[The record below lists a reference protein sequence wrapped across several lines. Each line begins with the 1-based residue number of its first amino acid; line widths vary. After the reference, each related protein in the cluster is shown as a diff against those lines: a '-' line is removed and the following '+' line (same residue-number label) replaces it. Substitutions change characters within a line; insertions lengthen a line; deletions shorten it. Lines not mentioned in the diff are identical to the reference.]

1 MSENIYRLNIY
12 DVRKD
17 GSVLLFQRPKKNHPD
32 QVNPIFQVE
41 LKIPNAKKVVRI
53 SSKTSDRDE
62 AVRFA
67 LEKFDD
73 LYRSS
78 LLGQQIHSTRFSKAF
93 GEFEKYYSNPKIPKP
108 SLKNRLH
115 YLDQMRN
122 HPYEFFVLHKND
134 IGVER
139 INAKLIEEYFDYRR
153 TTKSAADSTLIREH
167 TYINAFLHWCVKQD
181 LLVEVPSPKKPKQQ
195 NNRRATFSIK
205 EWKVLTR
212 KMKGWVESADNQHI
226 RRDRFYLRDFVL
238 LSSNCGARPGE
249 MRELKW
255 GQVRNHKY
263 PDGEQRMVA
272 EFPSGKTGKRES
284 VFNVG
289 SDVFFKRLWDFRW
302 EELGHAP
309 SPDEFVFCSR
319 DGSKVIDRKK
329 SFASLLNY
337 CGLRTNVAG
346 ELRSLYSLRHFYAHQ
361 QLRNDPPTSVY
372 DLARNMGTS
381 VKVIE
386 SNYGDK
392 DNVSRGQ
399 NIGRKSGS
407 WDTNAKETD
416 HRYAFMR

>member
-1 MSENIYRLNIY
+1 
-12 DVRKD
+12 
-17 GSVLLFQRPKKNHPD
+17 
-32 QVNPIFQVE
+32 
-41 LKIPNAKKVVRI
+41 
-53 SSKTSDRDE
+53 
-62 AVRFA
+62 
-67 LEKFDD
+67 
-73 LYRSS
+73 
-78 LLGQQIHSTRFSKAF
+78 
-93 GEFEKYYSNPKIPKP
+93 
-108 SLKNRLH
+108 
-115 YLDQMRN
+115 
-122 HPYEFFVLHKND
+122 
-134 IGVER
+134 
-139 INAKLIEEYFDYRR
+139 
-153 TTKSAADSTLIREH
+153 
-167 TYINAFLHWCVKQD
+167 
-181 LLVEVPSPKKPKQQ
+181 
-195 NNRRATFSIK
+195 
-205 EWKVLTR
+205 
-212 KMKGWVESADNQHI
+212 
-226 RRDRFYLRDFVL
+226 
-238 LSSNCGARPGE
+238 
-249 MRELKW
+249 
-255 GQVRNHKY
+255 
-263 PDGEQRMVA
+263 MVA

-386 SNYGDK
+386 SNYGDI

-407 WDTNAKETD
+407 WDTNTKETD